1 MADQNDLP
9 GRGADAPR
17 RSVLD
22 DDDDLVGPRRLA
34 APSLRRKGGGAGR
47 ERDNVTSLLRDVPH
61 FVKLLYRL
69 ARDPRVSRLDKA
81 LVVGALAYA
90 AVPEDAIPDFIPF
103 AGQVDDVLVIGV
115 ALGRL
120 VKNAGTELLLEHW
133 EGDEASL
140 ESALAVLERGSSILP
155 APVRA
160 LFGAGAR

>member
-1 MADQNDLP
+1 MADQNDFP
-9 GRGADAPR
+9 GHGTDAPR

-47 ERDNVTSLLRDVPH
+47 ERENVSSILRDVPH
-61 FVKLLYRL
+61 FAKLLYRL

-81 LVVGALAYA
+81 LVVGALAYT
-90 AVPEDAIPDFIPF
+90 AVPADAIPDFIPF
-103 AGQVDDVLVIGV
+103 AGQMDDVLVIGL

-120 VKNAGTELLLEHW
+120 VKNAGIELLLEHW

-140 ESALAVLERGSSILP
+140 ESALAVLERGSSMLP